1 MKPRRL
7 AAAKY
12 DSPFT
17 IYHLPNM
24 EIINRRQ
31 RMASVA
37 RKLRREEDK
46 TIGLVPT
53 MGALHDG
60 HLSLVREARRMCDV
74 VIVSVFVNPAQ
85 FGPGEDFSRYP
96 RDLTGDTTKLA
107 DYNVDYIFA
116 PPAEEIYPKGFAT
129 YVGVEG
135 LSETMEGVAR
145 PGHFRGVATVLT
157 ILFNA
162 IRPDFAFFGQKDA
175 QQTLVVK
182 RLVRDLAF
190 DIEVVVLPTVR
201 EQSGLALSSRNAY
214 LSDEQHRAA
223 AALYRSLAQA
233 REVYLEGE
241 RNPRRLAEVV
251 RSQLDAEPLARLEY
265 VGVVDAETME
275 KFDRIPEDRP
285 VLIALAASVGR
296 TRLIDNIVI
305 QPARQKARTTSES

>member
-1 MKPRRL
+1 
-7 AAAKY
+7 
-12 DSPFT
+12 
-17 IYHLPNM
+17 M

-53 MGALHDG
+53 MGALHEG

-85 FGPGEDFSRYP
+85 FGPAEDFTRYP

-116 PPAEEIYPKGFAT
+116 PAVEEVYPKGFST
-129 YVGVEG
+129 YVTVEG

-157 ILFNA
+157 VLFNA
-162 IRPDFAFFGQKDA
+162 VRPDFAFFGQKDA

-201 EQSGLALSSRNAY
+201 EQTGLALSSRNAY
-214 LSDEQHRAA
+214 LSDEQRKAA
-223 AALYRSLAQA
+223 AVLYRALSQA
-233 REVYLEGE
+233 REVYNEGE
-241 RNPRRLAEVV
+241 RAAKRLAETV
-251 RSQLDAEPLARLEY
+251 RAQVDAEPQARLEY
-265 VGVVDAETME
+265 VGVVDADTME
-275 KFDRIPEDRP
+275 KYDRLPEDRP
-285 VLIALAASVGR
+285 VLIAVAARVGQ

-305 QPARQKARTTSES
+305 QPARPQKSRPGPES

>member
-1 MKPRRL
+1 
-7 AAAKY
+7 
-12 DSPFT
+12 
-17 IYHLPNM
+17 M

-85 FGPGEDFSRYP
+85 FGPAEDFTRYP

-116 PPAEEIYPKGFAT
+116 PPVEEIYPKGFTT
-129 YVGVEG
+129 YVNVEG
-135 LSETMEGVAR
+135 LSDSMEGVAR

-157 ILFNA
+157 VLFNT

-182 RLVRDLAF
+182 RLARDLAF

-201 EQSGLALSSRNAY
+201 EQTGLALSSRNAY
-214 LSDEQHRAA
+214 LSDEQRRAA
-223 AALYRSLAQA
+223 AALYRALAQA

-251 RSQLDAEPLARLEY
+251 RSQLEAEPLAHLEY
-265 VGVVDAETME
+265 VGVVDAETMD
-275 KFDRIPEDRP
+275 KFDRIPEDRS
-285 VLIALAASVGR
+285 VLIALAAKVGA

-305 QPARQKARTTSES
+305 QPARQKARTTSEG